1 MKPFSRFSTALATA
15 FAGKGT
21 YLLASLAV
29 VVLDQ
34 WSKWW
39 VEAHLAGH
47 APVRLL
53 PGLVSLTHVR
63 NTGVAFGLFPAEGS
77 LLGMLL
83 LSLLG
88 LAGFSLLA
96 YYFLHTPLQQRLL
109 LASLALVLGG
119 AVGNLIDRV
128 ASGAVTDFVDVYF
141 HSYHW
146 YTFNVADSAIT
157 IGIVMMTAELFL
169 PTRRAA
175 VPAAAE
181 SSHLGASPV
190 AEEP

>member
-1 MKPFSRFSTALATA
+1 VGR
-15 FAGKGT
+15 
-21 YLLASLAV
+21 
-29 VVLDQ
+29 
-34 WSKWW
+34 
-39 VEAHLAGH
+39 
-47 APVRLL
+47 APVRIL

-109 LASLALVLGG
+109 LGSLALVLGG
-119 AVGNLIDRV
+119 AVGNLVDRL

-141 HSYHW
+141 RSYHW

-157 IGIVMMTAELFL
+157 IGILMMTAEMFL
-169 PTRRAA
+169 PARKEPA
-175 VPAAAE
+175 VPAA
-181 SSHLGASPV
+181 SPSGPP
-190 AEEP
+190 AGPATERQP

>member
-1 MKPFSRFSTALATA
+1 MKSFSQLPSELAAGFS
-15 FAGKGT
+15 GKGG
-21 YLLASLAV
+21 YLLVSLV
-29 VVLDQ
+29 VVVVDQ

-77 LLGMLL
+77 LLGLLL

-96 YYFLHTPLQQRLL
+96 YYFLHTPLDQRLL

-119 AVGNLIDRV
+119 AVGNLVDRV

-141 HSYHW
+141 RSYHW

-169 PTRRAA
+169 PTRGEP
-175 VPAAAE
+175 VPVVAE
-181 SSHLGASPV
+181 SSGSAAHPV
-190 AEEP
+190 AEER